1 MQVSGTY
8 LSESL
13 EMKPGIME
21 AAWFFA
27 ASGDY
32 QTARGEVIETMRSFL
47 EMVRFG
53 PQSVL
58 AAIDEELAD

>member
-21 AAWFFA
+21 AEWFFA

-32 QTARGEVIETMRSFL
+32 QTGHEVKSLKLCAYSSKWCALVRSL
-47 EMVRFG
+47 
-53 PQSVL
+53 S
-58 AAIDEELAD
+58 